1 MKKLLLALVLLI
13 SISSYAQQPS
23 IGHFQ
28 QLATVKRGDTLDV
41 AWYYQPIA
49 SKDVRTFQVDFQYKK
64 RLLSHIETTVDVALS
79 ERTPYVDYKQ
89 FDNYKYS
96 NYTNGNYNYTQ
107 DTAWT
112 TARNYLVLASGNQIG
127 SVGYV
132 IHNKYKINSVE
143 ANFASD
149 SVIINWARLF
159 TVDGVSIGDNVANL
173 TNKSLS
179 IFLKGNLTISGRVTL
194 SANMTSKP
202 TVLAIDP
209 LTGVVASSM
218 IVSADGSY
226 TLDNVEQNT
235 RYKIQV
241 LFPRQ
246 DLNTIRDNAITIS
259 DGAKVYEEFTKTDVN
274 QTYSRQYL
282 KSGLSYLQADINK
295 SVGLDGGDA
304 YGIYASVAG
313 LKPIDTAGLIKVFTS
328 QEYDALVIGQSQW
341 TAWPAYLDRSDFIYD
356 SVITSNLVID
366 LKYAILGDVNRSH
379 SSPVFDAAGQEVLA
393 ANLIGVMNVDIPNTY
408 AEVGNPL
415 YVPINVSTNG
425 LKNGGL
431 QFEMVY
437 DPSKVKFEEIISN
450 IQEPWLQYVTHDP
463 QKGII
468 KFGGINN
475 QGKGYLTGDVVP
487 FKLKFA
493 PIGNNPITS
502 NIYVRKLMDASDD
515 NGDRF
520 NMVLRSDVVS
530 LSSRSIPGYY
540 NGAEG
545 DVVASIRPN
554 PNNGLFELVVT
565 FPRNN
570 MELDAMVYDSQGRLI
585 KNLGKIS
592 NNEYFLTASNKV
604 DLAGIRQGNYFLTL
618 SDQKNLKVT
627 SKQFLIL

>member
-1 MKKLLLALVLLI
+1 MKKLLLALVLLF

-28 QLATVKRGDTLDV
+28 QLSTVKRGDTLDV
-41 AWYYQPIA
+41 AWYYQPVA
-49 SKDVRTFQVDFQYKK
+49 SRDVRTFQVDFQYKK

-96 NYTNGNYNYTQ
+96 NYTNGNYNYIQ

-112 TARNYLVLASGNQIG
+112 TARNYIVLASGNQIAG
-127 SVGYV
+127 AGYV

-149 SVIINWARLF
+149 SVTINWARLF

-218 IVSADGSY
+218 IVSTDGSY

-235 RYKIQV
+235 RYKIQL

-246 DLNTIRDNAITIS
+246 DLNTIRDNAVTIS

-282 KSGLSYLQADINK
+282 KSGLSYLQADVNK
-295 SVGLDGGDA
+295 SLGLDGGDA

-328 QEYDALVIGQSQW
+328 QEYDALVTAESQW
-341 TAWPAYLDRSDFIYD
+341 TAWPAYLNRLDYIYD
-356 SVITSNLVID
+356 SVITSNLVVN
-366 LKYAILGDVNRSH
+366 LKYAIVGDVNRSH
-379 SSPVFDAAGQEVLA
+379 SSPVFDAAGQEILAGALAGVL
-393 ANLIGVMNVDIPNTY
+393 NVDIPNT
-408 AEVGNPL
+408 
-415 YVPINVSTNG
+415 
-425 LKNGGL
+425 
-431 QFEMVY
+431 
-437 DPSKVKFEEIISN
+437 
-450 IQEPWLQYVTHDP
+450 
-463 QKGII
+463 
-468 KFGGINN
+468 
-475 QGKGYLTGDVVP
+475 
-487 FKLKFA
+487 
-493 PIGNNPITS
+493 
-502 NIYVRKLMDASDD
+502 
-515 NGDRF
+515 
-520 NMVLRSDVVS
+520 
-530 LSSRSIPGYY
+530 
-540 NGAEG
+540 
-545 DVVASIRPN
+545 
-554 PNNGLFELVVT
+554 
-565 FPRNN
+565 
-570 MELDAMVYDSQGRLI
+570 
-585 KNLGKIS
+585 
-592 NNEYFLTASNKV
+592 
-604 DLAGIRQGNYFLTL
+604 
-618 SDQKNLKVT
+618 
-627 SKQFLIL
+627 